1 MKMKIINDK
10 LFFYVDSAMKIVDF
24 FAYYYLSKKTIHDLL
39 TNRLLVNHNQV
50 NNDYMLQ
57 KGDVI
62 SVDIAK
68 TIDKKVSGN
77 LCDVIYEDD
86 IVLIVKKGDDQIIH
100 DDQSDKALENDVATY
115 YQYHDYHR
123 NVRYIHRL
131 DKRTSGLVFFCKVDF
146 FISYFDHLLS
156 DKKIHREYLAIV
168 KGKFK
173 DCIVDKKIGSDRHV
187 NNKYRISDTGKE
199 AKTAFKLISYKNGYS
214 LVNCTLFT
222 GRTHQ
227 IRVHLQSIGY
237 PIINDEI
244 YGFHNDRFKHMGLYA
259 YKLSFIDVIK
269 KVPLTI
275 SDTSFED
282 LDYFKVF

>member
-10 LFFYVDSAMKIVDF
+10 LFFYVDSAMKIADF

-50 NNDYMLQ
+50 NNDYMLR

-86 IVLIVKKGDDQIIH
+86 IVLLVKKGDDQIIH
-100 DDQSDKALENDVATY
+100 DDQSDNALENDVATY

>member
-10 LFFYVDSAMKIVDF
+10 LFFYVDSAMKIADF

-50 NNDYMLQ
+50 NNDYMLR

-100 DDQSDKALENDVATY
+100 DDQSDNALENDVATY

-227 IRVHLQSIGY
+227 IRVHLQSIGD

-244 YGFHNDRFKHMGLYA
+244 YGFHNDRFKLMGLYA

>member
-10 LFFYVDSAMKIVDF
+10 LFFYVDSAMKIADF

-50 NNDYMLQ
+50 NNDYMLR

-68 TIDKKVSGN
+68 TIDKKISGN

-100 DDQSDKALENDVATY
+100 DDQSDNALENDVATY

-244 YGFHNDRFKHMGLYA
+244 YGFHSDRFKHMGLYA

>member
-10 LFFYVDSAMKIVDF
+10 LFFYLDSAMKIADF

-50 NNDYMLQ
+50 NNDYMLR

-100 DDQSDKALENDVATY
+100 DDQSDNALENDVATY

-131 DKRTSGLVFFCKVDF
+131 DKRTSGLVFFCKVYF

-156 DKKIHREYLAIV
+156 DKKIHR
-168 KGKFK
+168 
-173 DCIVDKKIGSDRHV
+173 
-187 NNKYRISDTGKE
+187 
-199 AKTAFKLISYKNGYS
+199 
-214 LVNCTLFT
+214 
-222 GRTHQ
+222 
-227 IRVHLQSIGY
+227 
-237 PIINDEI
+237 
-244 YGFHNDRFKHMGLYA
+244 
-259 YKLSFIDVIK
+259 
-269 KVPLTI
+269 
-275 SDTSFED
+275 
-282 LDYFKVF
+282 

>member
-10 LFFYVDSAMKIVDF
+10 LFFYVDSAMKIADF

-50 NNDYMLQ
+50 NNDYMLR

-100 DDQSDKALENDVATY
+100 DDQSDNALENDVATY

-244 YGFHNDRFKHMGLYA
+244 YVFHNDRFKHMGLYA